1 MAVTLDGCRV
11 LRDQNG
17 RHDSEGSEEDLLQ
30 ENNEIS
36 LITRAVIVS
45 SHKMW
50 RGREDRHLPSMA
62 PSPPQEKER
71 NRVEIQ
77 ISIPSSYCTVQY
89 PTSFFP
95 SSFPQLY
102 SFPRTPHSFL
112 RTWLPFSAA
121 ADAASGCTHE
131 RGGEIED
138 TLLPPPSLPPLHIP
152 LLRHWGCS
160 PPLSLSPSLLHLGGC
175 FSPLSSAALP
185 LLANFTNGYRPI
197 RKSFHGPFL
206 LSSSP
211 SFSSSLPRRVTHSN
225 NTSPKCVYMQGW
237 TEAFMRSLVGM
248 VE

>member
-1 MAVTLDGCRV
+1 
-11 LRDQNG
+11 
-17 RHDSEGSEEDLLQ
+17 
-30 ENNEIS
+30 
-36 LITRAVIVS
+36 
-45 SHKMW
+45 MW

-160 PPLSLSPSLLHLGGC
+160 PPLSLSLHPCCILEAA
-175 FSPLSSAALP
+175 SPLLCPP
-185 LLANFTNGYRPI
+185 LRYHCWRISLMDIDPSEKAFTD
-197 RKSFHGPFL
+197 
-206 LSSSP
+206 P
-211 SFSSSLPRRVTHSN
+211 SFSLPPPLSPPPSPRRVTHSN

-237 TEAFMRSLVGM
+237 TDAFMRSLVGM

>member
-1 MAVTLDGCRV
+1 MKRNLPADISEPGSHDFTPPCTTEDEEEDAEQVAVTLDGCRV

-138 TLLPPPSLPPLHIP
+138 TLLPPSLPPSSPHPPTSP
-152 LLRHWGCS
+152 LGLLS
-160 PPLSLSPSLLHLGGC
+160 PPLSLSIPAASWRLLLPSSVLRCATIAGE
-175 FSPLSSAALP
+175 
-185 LLANFTNGYRPI
+185 
-197 RKSFHGPFL
+197 FH
-206 LSSSP
+206 
-211 SFSSSLPRRVTHSN
+211 
-225 NTSPKCVYMQGW
+225 
-237 TEAFMRSLVGM
+237 
-248 VE
+248 

>member
-1 MAVTLDGCRV
+1 MKSNLPADISEPGSHDFTPPCTTEDEEEDAEQVAVTLDGCRV

-77 ISIPSSYCTVQY
+77 ISIPSSYCAVSHLLL
-89 PTSFFP
+89 PIILSPALLFSP
-95 SSFPQLY
+95 H
-102 SFPRTPHSFL
+102 PHSFL

-160 PPLSLSPSLLHLGGC
+160 VLALPPCCILEAA
-175 FSPLSSAALP
+175 SPLS
-185 LLANFTNGYRPI
+185 
-197 RKSFHGPFL
+197 
-206 LSSSP
+206 
-211 SFSSSLPRRVTHSN
+211 PRLR
-225 NTSPKCVYMQGW
+225 
-237 TEAFMRSLVGM
+237 
-248 VE
+248 